1 MTADAVSI
9 LSTPTI
15 QKVKSNVSSFRLDAD
30 STPTSILKVTFLH
43 NIILQEYWGFL
54 GIEKLTLV
62 HVHQVA
68 KIFLKNY
75 LILGETAHERYSK
88 PGDRR

>member
-43 NIILQEYWGFL
+43 KNIILQEYWGFL
-54 GIEKLTLV
+54 GIEKLILV
-62 HVHQVA
+62 QGSCA
-68 KIFLKNY
+68 PSSQNI
-75 LILGETAHERYSK
+75 
-88 PGDRR
+88 